1 MAMSNVKAFWNVD
14 LELLTESEVSPWDP
28 REFEVWELEDY
39 AFVDAEAMSY
49 MFEEDLIEC
58 GWRQL

>member
-1 MAMSNVKAFWNVD
+1 MTNVKAFWNVD
-14 LELLTESEVSPWDP
+14 LELLSEAEVSPWDP

-39 AFVDAEAMSY
+39 AFVDAEAMEGI
-49 MFEEDLIEC
+49 EEEELIES

>member
-1 MAMSNVKAFWNVD
+1 MTAKAFWNVD
-14 LELLTESEVSPWDP
+14 LELLSEGEVSPWDP

-39 AFVDAEAMSY
+39 AFVDAEAMEGI
-49 MFEEDLIEC
+49 EEEELIES